1 MNNRIESSERNL
13 ETQENTFSVYTPT
26 ETLEKEIQKV
36 KENQYKSFKRYSHLF
51 TKHFDDDFNYWDMPY
66 ESAIYLDKRYFI
78 TTFLSFLFLKIEF
91 FSTIILEPFELYSV
105 TIPFYITSLIIDF
118 TFNALLYSDE
128 IVSQK
133 YSNDGK
139 LSYITSFLLGLISN
153 FITYLIM
160 KILRKLIHYS
170 FAFIELKKEKKEE
183 NDYYRI
189 VSHLLKIVYKKLI
202 ISFILEFIICCVC
215 GYYLFIFCEIYKKSQ
230 ISLLINYGFGLLI
243 SLIISFIVALIV
255 SILRKISIKCKNKK
269 LYYSIKMF

>member
-1 MNNRIESSERNL
+1 MHF
-13 ETQENTFSVYTPT
+13 QHDK
-26 ETLEKEIQKV
+26 EKEIKKV

-51 TKHFDDDFNYWDMPY
+51 TKHFEDDFNYWDMPY

-78 TTFLSFLFLKIEF
+78 TTFLSFLFLKIDF

-133 YSNDGK
+133 YSNNGK

-170 FAFIELKKEKKEE
+170 FAFVELKNEKKEE
-183 NDYYRI
+183 THYYRI
-189 VSHLLKIVYKKLI
+189 GSHLLNIVYKQLI
-202 ISFILEFIICCVC
+202 VGFVLEFIICCIC

-230 ISLLINYGFGLLI
+230 ISYLINYGVGLLI
-243 SLIISFIVALIV
+243 SLITSLGVALIV
-255 SILRKISIKCKNKK
+255 SILRKISIKCKIKR
-269 LYYSIKMF
+269 LYYSSKIFNDLI

>member
-1 MNNRIESSERNL
+1 MQLYERNL
-13 ETQENTFSVYTPT
+13 IPQDNKIMNFQQNNDKETDI
-26 ETLEKEIQKV
+26 KKI
-36 KENQYKSFKRYSHLF
+36 KENHYNSLKKYNILF
-51 TKHFDDDFNYWDMPY
+51 TKHFEDDLNYWDMPY

-78 TTFLSFLFLKIEF
+78 TTFLSFLFLKIDF

-133 YSNDGK
+133 YSNNGK

-189 VSHLLKIVYKKLI
+189 VSHLLKIIYKKLI

-230 ISLLINYGFGLLI
+230 ISLLINYGVGLLI
-243 SLIISFIVALIV
+243 SLITSLGVALIV
-255 SILRKISIKCKNKK
+255 SILRKISIKCKIKR
-269 LYYSIKMF
+269 LYYSSKIFNDLI